1 MRIATQMLDVL
12 VAAWGVLAAM
22 APYLLVGFAVAGV
35 LSVLITPERVR
46 RHMGRRGI
54 WQVVKA
60 SLLGVPLPLCSCGV
74 IPVGLSLRRAGAS
87 RGATISFV
95 ASTPQTGVDSI
106 AATYALLGPV
116 LTAIR
121 LTAAFLSGV
130 LAGLLAQWGEDA
142 DDAVPAEESA
152 NGGPAAMARPA
163 WQRMLRHGL
172 VVLPR
177 DVAWPLLFG
186 VLVSGALTALLPAG
200 LLAGAMPA
208 GWLSYGA
215 ALAIGLPLYVCSM
228 SSIPLAAGFVHLGV
242 SPGAALVFLISG
254 PATNAATVA
263 ALWSRVGHRATL
275 GYLAGISLTALCA
288 GWLLDR
294 CFPQAFASV
303 PALTE
308 HCAAGAQSAWQS
320 VLALLLLALLVPGL
334 WPQGGRPL
342 APPRAGC

>member
-1 MRIATQMLDVL
+1 MRIVTQMLDVL

-35 LSVLITPERVR
+35 LSVLVTPERVR

-116 LTAIR
+116 LTVVR
-121 LTAAFLSGV
+121 LVAAFVSGV
-130 LAGLLAQWGEDA
+130 LAGLLAQWGEGPEV
-142 DDAVPAEESA
+142 AVPVAPLAAEPPG
-152 NGGPAAMARPA
+152 NGARAAPDRPA
-163 WQRMLRHGL
+163 WRRMLRHAF

-177 DVAWPLLFG
+177 DVARPLLFG
-186 VLVSGALTALLPAG
+186 VLVSGALTVLLPEG

-208 GWLSYGA
+208 GWRSYGV
-215 ALAIGLPLYVCSM
+215 ALAIGIPLYVCSM

-254 PATNAATVA
+254 PASNAATVA
-263 ALWSRVGHRATL
+263 ALWSRVGRRATQ

-294 CFPQAFASV
+294 WFPLAFDSV
-303 PALTE
+303 PAMTQ
-308 HCAAGAQSAWQS
+308 HCAAGAQSFAN
-320 VLALLLLALLVPGL
+320 VVMAVLLLGLLVPGL
-334 WPQGGRPL
+334 L
-342 APPRAGC
+342 PRREG